1 VNEAKILI
9 LEDEQ
14 LVAFDL
20 CSALERHGYV
30 VVGTAKSAD
39 EAIQLVQQHKNIDL
53 MIVDF
58 KIRGQMNGEEAA
70 SAVRSHFN
78 KPIPVIFI
86 SASPLSDIKERMPA
100 DPCVF
105 LTKPFKHE
113 ALLEC
118 VEAVLRSADSSAP
131 ASVESRTKS

>member
-1 VNEAKILI
+1 MKAAKILI

-20 CSALERHGYV
+20 CSALERNGYV

-39 EAIQLVQQHKNIDL
+39 EAIDLAQQHVSLDL

-58 KIRGQMNGEEAA
+58 KIRGQLNGEEAA

-86 SASPLSDIKERMPA
+86 SASPLNDIKERLPA

-113 ALLEC
+113 SLLQC
-118 VEAVLRSADSSAP
+118 VEDILRADASWTTSA
-131 ASVESRTKS
+131 ESRTKS